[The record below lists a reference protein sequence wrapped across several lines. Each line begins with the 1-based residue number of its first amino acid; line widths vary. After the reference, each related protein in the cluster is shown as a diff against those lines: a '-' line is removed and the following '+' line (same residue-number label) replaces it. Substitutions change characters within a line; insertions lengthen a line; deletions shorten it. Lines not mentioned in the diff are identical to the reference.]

1 MSKLDWHARRTQ
13 IELTALVE
21 LRDGVVSSRDLRQTR
36 NVEEGLDRVSET
48 KRARDSANPDVA
60 AWDALMAS
68 FQKPLPCAPDQTW
81 VEMERIY
88 ALSEQP

>member
-48 KRARDSANPDVA
+48 KRARDMRTVRVMGGS
-60 AWDALMAS
+60 LAS
-68 FQKPLPCAPDQTW
+68 NGGGMP
-81 VEMERIY
+81 
-88 ALSEQP
+88 